1 MYSVDTIVL
10 SFFIYSLLGWVCE
23 VVYCSIPK
31 RRFVNRGF
39 LYGPYLP
46 IYGTGATL
54 VVVLMQPVIG
64 SWPLVFIL
72 SLLLTSALEY
82 ITSFLLE
89 KLFHVKLW
97 DYSSYPLNINGRVCA
112 LNSTL
117 FGLLSL
123 FIVYIVNTPIQR
135 FLFGLDETMVDILSL
150 LIVAIMSADA
160 AVTVVRMTAFQKAMK
175 DLSLAKEEAEARLH
189 LVLDQLSPSALELVK
204 GRLAH
209 EIEERKERWY
219 RSAKHFIAS
228 NPSLT
233 VRRDDLRKQ
242 WELAKASYDEIVA
255 RRRSERK
262 ARRKDK

>member
-150 LIVAIMSADA
+150 LVVAIMSADA
-160 AVTVVRMTAFQKAMK
+160 AVTVVRMTAFQKA
-175 DLSLAKEEAEARLH
+175 
-189 LVLDQLSPSALELVK
+189 LSPSALELVK